1 MSYLN
6 RNNITNRVG
15 GTGVGS
21 KAGQGIYAESSTAKF
36 ALGEKLEFADGRV
49 FRYGYTAAAVNA
61 AELVSQDVS
70 ATTVPEADNIVIA
83 AANGFSPSAG
93 SLKFQTTLAGKT
105 ADQFAGGLV
114 HIANDGGDGIG
125 EGIQYRIKSNS
136 ATGATTSGKVDWY
149 LYDPI
154 KVTLTTAS
162 DVAVTGGLWN
172 QLKATAINPSSYST
186 ADDYIVS
193 GVTPIA
199 FTANY
204 YGWFQTAGIALISSD
219 GAIQYGSSVTVSD
232 SDAGHVQL
240 KDAET
245 EPLVGFTVFSSD
257 DDAHVGVVLQGLV
270 P

>member
-15 GTGVGS
+15 GDGDGAST
-21 KAGQGIYAESSTAKF
+21 GQGIYEESSTPKA
-36 ALGEKLEFADGRV
+36 AIGDKLEFADGRV
-49 FRYGYTAAAVNA
+49 FRYGYTAAAINE

-70 ATTVPEADNIVIA
+70 ATCLVDTDNIIIA
-83 AANGFSPSAG
+83 AANGFSPAAG
-93 SLKFQTTLAGKT
+93 SSKLQITLASKT
-105 ADQFAGGLV
+105 KDQFAGAYLQ
-114 HIANDGGDGIG
+114 ICNDEGDNTG
-125 EGIQYRIKSNS
+125 EGHQYRIKSNS
-136 ATGATTSGKVDWY
+136 ATAFTTAGKVDIE

-162 DVAVTGGLWN
+162 DIAITGGLWYN
-172 QLKATAINPSSYST
+172 VRAATSGT
-186 ADDYIVS
+186 DYIIS
-193 GVTPIA
+193 GVSPIA

-204 YGWFQTAGIALISSD
+204 YGWFQTAGVALIASD
-219 GAIQYGSSVTVSD
+219 GQIAIASNVTLSD

-245 EPLVGFTVFSSD
+245 EPLVGYTTFESD
-257 DDAHVGVVLQGLV
+257 DNANVGVVLQGLV